1 MRRLPLRQLGCLQRW
16 WWQTEAVNTL
26 AHETRPLIDMR
37 IAAPR
42 KTALRADFRCG
53 NGGHP
58 MRRVYCVF
66 NLVQQRVYAFR
77 KLSTARRF
85 ISARV
90 AQGTSPTAFVGPQ
103 RVLVR

>member
-1 MRRLPLRQLGCLQRW
+1 
-16 WWQTEAVNTL
+16 
-26 AHETRPLIDMR
+26 
-37 IAAPR
+37 
-42 KTALRADFRCG
+42 
-53 NGGHP
+53 

-103 RVLVR
+103 RVLIR